1 MFKKGTKKKEL
12 MTLLKDMSELT
23 GLDRVVHT
31 GQKLH
36 IDAELSGRG
45 RDLLWAID
53 ADSNGYSSANILS
66 SKGKGYPA
74 LMKCL
79 KRLDE
84 EAVADEKIV
93 VLALAQASEAK
104 NYDGTINT
112 IWYCVDP
119 CAAGMEDADAVID
132 STECV
137 ARIEYP
143 IVSLQL
149 TEAEYKPCAASK
161 LAFYDEFREI
171 LYPIQECAYQSVGSL
186 LDCACVFKYKS
197 NAPIMAATFLADRL
211 AGTKDIRFLYRK
223 RTENVR
229 PLISIVG
236 KNYAM
241 FPQHKFV
248 TDALAIV
255 NHSAISTIGHWSVTD
270 ELTRVNIEISGYN
283 ALWHP
288 EIELQ
293 VSDTVGNSMAVTAYI
308 RMGRGKILLKRNTA
322 YHWESFV
329 KKGGVKTL
337 FEGVFEAISDFSNEY
352 DKYGAELIYFKR
364 EMISAYVKIIGKKRF
379 MRTDIPVDG
388 YYNFHQI
395 LFTVVNNTYYELN
408 PRWALELL
416 RENYNL
422 FSNLCS
428 MCKEKAV
435 PVDNHADSIAV

>member
-1 MFKKGTKKKEL
+1 MFKKGTKREDL
-12 MTLLKDMSELT
+12 LALLKDMSELT

-36 IDAELSGRG
+36 IDVEISGRG

-53 ADSNGYSSANILS
+53 ADSSGYSSANILS

-84 EAVADEKIV
+84 ETVADEKIV

-132 STECV
+132 LTEGV

-161 LAFYDEFREI
+161 LALYDEFREI
-171 LYPIQECAYQSVGSL
+171 LYPIQECAYQSIGSL
-186 LDCACVFKYKS
+186 LDCACVFKYKT

-236 KNYAM
+236 KNYVM

-248 TDALAIV
+248 ADALAIV
-255 NHSAISTIGHWSVTD
+255 NHNAISTIGYWSVTD
-270 ELTRVNIEISGYN
+270 ELTRVTIEISGYN

-308 RMGRGKILLKRNTA
+308 RMGRGKLLLKRNTA

-337 FEGVFEAISDFSNEY
+337 FEGVFEAITTFANEY
-352 DKYGAELIYFKR
+352 ERCCSEVIYFNR
-364 EMISAYVKIIGKKRF
+364 EMISSYVKIIGKKRF
-379 MRTDIPVDG
+379 MRTDIPADG
-388 YYNFHQI
+388 NYSFHQI
-395 LFTVVNNTYYELN
+395 LFAIVNNTHYELN
-408 PRWALELL
+408 PRWALELS
-416 RENYNL
+416 RENFKF
-422 FSNLCS
+422 FSCLCEE
-428 MCKEKAV
+428 CKEKSIPVNSHAESVAV
-435 PVDNHADSIAV
+435 

>member
-1 MFKKGTKKKEL
+1 MYKKGTKKKEL

-36 IDAELSGRG
+36 IDAEISGRG

-66 SKGKGYPA
+66 NKGKGYPA

-104 NYDGTINT
+104 NFDGTIST

-132 STECV
+132 STEGV
-137 ARIEYP
+137 AHIEYP

-248 TDALAIV
+248 SDALTIV
-255 NHSAISTIGHWSVTD
+255 NKNAISTIGYWSVTD

-293 VSDTVGNSMAVTAYI
+293 VSDTVGKSMAVTAYI
-308 RMGRGKILLKRNTA
+308 RMGHGKILLKRNTA
-322 YHWESFV
+322 YHWESFTN
-329 KKGGVKTL
+329 KGGVKTL
-337 FEGVFEAISDFSNEY
+337 FEGIFESITSFANAYEQCY
-352 DKYGAELIYFKR
+352 TEVIYFKQD
-364 EMISAYVKIIGKKRF
+364 MISHYEKIIGKKRF
-379 MRTDIPVDG
+379 MRTDIPADG
-388 YYNFHQI
+388 YYNFHQV
-395 LFTVVNNTYYELN
+395 LFAIVNNTYYELN
-408 PRWALELL
+408 PRWALELS
-416 RENYNL
+416 RENYTF

-428 MCKEKAV
+428 RCNDRIESVESNAESVAV
-435 PVDNHADSIAV
+435 

>member
-1 MFKKGTKKKEL
+1 
-12 MTLLKDMSELT
+12 
-23 GLDRVVHT
+23 
-31 GQKLH
+31 
-36 IDAELSGRG
+36 
-45 RDLLWAID
+45 
-53 ADSNGYSSANILS
+53 
-66 SKGKGYPA
+66 
-74 LMKCL
+74 
-79 KRLDE
+79 
-84 EAVADEKIV
+84 
-93 VLALAQASEAK
+93 
-104 NYDGTINT
+104 
-112 IWYCVDP
+112 
-119 CAAGMEDADAVID
+119 
-132 STECV
+132 
-137 ARIEYP
+137 
-143 IVSLQL
+143 
-149 TEAEYKPCAASK
+149 
-161 LAFYDEFREI
+161 
-171 LYPIQECAYQSVGSL
+171 
-186 LDCACVFKYKS
+186 
-197 NAPIMAATFLADRL
+197 
-211 AGTKDIRFLYRK
+211 
-223 RTENVR
+223 
-229 PLISIVG
+229 
-236 KNYAM
+236 M

-337 FEGVFEAISDFSNEY
+337 FEGVFEVISDFSNEY

-395 LFTVVNNTYYELN
+395 LFTVINNTYYELN
-408 PRWALELL
+408 PRWALELS

-428 MCKEKAV
+428 ICKEKAV
-435 PVDNHADSIAV
+435 TVDANAESVAV

>member
-12 MTLLKDMSELT
+12 LDLLKGISELT

-45 RDLLWAID
+45 RELLWAID
-53 ADSNGYSSANILS
+53 ADSSGYNSANISS

-79 KRLDE
+79 KRHNE

-104 NYDGTINT
+104 NYDGSINT

-132 STECV
+132 AKEGV

-143 IVSLQL
+143 IVSLEL

-248 TDALAIV
+248 SDALAIV
-255 NHSAISTIGHWSVTD
+255 NHNAVSTIGHWSVTD
-270 ELTRVNIEISGYN
+270 ELTRVTIEISGYN

-308 RMGRGKILLKRNTA
+308 RMGRGKIFLKRNTA
-322 YHWESFV
+322 YHWESFTN
-329 KKGGVKTL
+329 KGGVKTL
-337 FEGVFEAISDFSNEY
+337 FDGIFEAIASFAGEY
-352 DKYGAELIYFKR
+352 ERCCSKVIYFTQ
-364 EMISAYVKIIGKKRF
+364 EMISRYEKIIGKKRF
-379 MRTDIPVDG
+379 SRTDIPANG
-388 YYNFHQI
+388 SYNFHQV
-395 LFTVVNNTYYELN
+395 LFAIVNNTYYELN
-408 PRWALELL
+408 PRWALELTQQ
-416 RENYNL
+416 NYNL
-422 FSNLCS
+422 FSTLCS
-428 MCKEKAV
+428 KCKEKAV